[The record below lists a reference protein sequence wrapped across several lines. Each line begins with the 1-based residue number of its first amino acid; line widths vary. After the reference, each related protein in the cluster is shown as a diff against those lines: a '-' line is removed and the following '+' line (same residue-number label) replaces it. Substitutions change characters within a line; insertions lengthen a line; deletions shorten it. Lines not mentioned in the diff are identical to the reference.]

1 MSRFPQNKV
10 LIPTS
15 MNRFRTILRIWWVLL
30 AALPYVAC
38 GAGADPRGSSRD
50 EVAAWIT
57 TSDGHLR
64 LARRLAA
71 PVSTDGRPPTIRVL
85 THVRHQAM
93 LGFGASLTESSAH
106 LIAGLPA
113 SERRRLLDDLFSP
126 KSGIALNY
134 IRVAIGSSDYVAS
147 LPFSTFDAR
156 RDAREVMPI
165 LLEAKRRNPAIRV
178 MATPWSAPA
187 WMKDSGSLEGGSLRW
202 DAMDAYADYLVGFLH
217 AYARAGVRVDDLTV
231 QNEPELSTSYPSMTM
246 SADQQ
251 TALMRVLDVKLTA
264 AGLATQLYAFDHNW
278 DDPGYALEV
287 LARAG
292 DVRRLAGAAFHC
304 YAGEPEAQ
312 AEVRATG
319 KHVLE
324 TECSG
329 TDTGPTTFGDTL
341 RWQVERLLIRGPV
354 SGAETAMTWNLALD
368 AHGGP
373 ERGTCAQRCNGVVEI
388 ADGRYRR
395 NAEYF
400 VLAHASRFVRRG
412 AHRLTSRAGRAAGL
426 LHVAFANPDGS
437 RVLIVLNTTHSARRF
452 TVGDDHRSFAA
463 ALPPEAVGTF
473 VWH

>member
-1 MSRFPQNKV
+1 M
-10 LIPTS
+10 T
-15 MNRFRTILRIWWVLL
+15 RFRTILWSWCVLL
-30 AALPYVAC
+30 TALACVAC
-38 GAGADPRGSSRD
+38 GTAADPHGPGGD
-50 EVAAWIT
+50 DVAGWVT

-71 PVSTDGRPPTIRVL
+71 PISTEGRPPTIRVL
-85 THVRHQAM
+85 ARERHQAM

-106 LIAGLPA
+106 LITGLPA

-126 KSGIALNY
+126 KRGIALNY
-134 IRVAIGSSDYVAS
+134 IRVAIGSSDYVAA
-147 LPFSTFDAR
+147 LPFSAFDAR

-202 DAMDAYADYLVGFLH
+202 DAMDAYADYLVGFLR
-217 AYARAGVRVDDLTV
+217 AYASAGVRVDDLTV

-251 TALMRVLDVKLTA
+251 AALMRVLDVKLTA
-264 AGLATQLYAFDHNW
+264 AGLATRLYAFDHNW
-278 DDPGYALEV
+278 DDPGYPLDV
-287 LARAG
+287 LATDG

-312 AEVRATG
+312 ARIRATG

-341 RWQVERLLIRGPV
+341 RWQVERLLIRGPR

-373 ERGTCAQRCNGVVEI
+373 EHGTCAQRCNGVVEI
-388 ADGRYRR
+388 GGGRYRR

-412 AHRLTSRAGRAAGL
+412 AYRLTSRAGRAAGL
-426 LHVAFANPDGS
+426 LHVAFENPDGS
-437 RVLIVLNTTHSARRF
+437 RVLIALNTTRSARRF
-452 TVGDDHRSFAA
+452 TVGDDERSFAA

>member
-1 MSRFPQNKV
+1 
-10 LIPTS
+10 
-15 MNRFRTILRIWWVLL
+15 
-30 AALPYVAC
+30 VAC
-38 GAGADPRGSSRD
+38 GAAADPHGSSSD
-50 EVAAWIT
+50 EVGVWVT

-71 PVSTDGRPPTIRVL
+71 PISTDGRPPNIRVL
-85 THVRHQAM
+85 TGERHQAM

-126 KSGIALNY
+126 ESGIALNY
-134 IRVAIGSSDYVAS
+134 VRVAIGSSDYVAS
-147 LPFSTFDAR
+147 LPFSAFDAR
-156 RDAREVMPI
+156 RDAREVVPI

-178 MATPWSAPA
+178 MATPWTAPA

-202 DAMDAYADYLVGFLH
+202 DALDAYADYLAGFLH

-251 TALMRVLDVKLTA
+251 AALMRVLDVKLTA

-312 AEVRATG
+312 AKVRRTG

-341 RWQVERLLIRGPV
+341 RWQVERLLIRGPR

-388 ADGRYRR
+388 AGGRYRR

-412 AHRLTSRAGRAAGL
+412 AYRLASRAGRASGL
-426 LHVAFANPDGS
+426 LDVAFENPDGS
-437 RVLIVLNTTHSARRF
+437 RILIVLNTTRSARRF
-452 TVGDDHRSFAA
+452 TVGDDQRSFAA